1 MTATLNQD
9 FDKAVVQLKHS
20 ENILKVEP
28 KIAVNRFDNRLLH
41 EMWEQKRT
49 KDALKVSSLSNPKD
63 ELPLT

>member
-1 MTATLNQD
+1 MIATLNQD